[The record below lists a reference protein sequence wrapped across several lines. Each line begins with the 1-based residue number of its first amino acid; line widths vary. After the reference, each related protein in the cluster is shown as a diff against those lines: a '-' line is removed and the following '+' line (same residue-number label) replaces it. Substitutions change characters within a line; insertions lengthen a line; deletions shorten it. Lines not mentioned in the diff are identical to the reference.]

1 MGKERNWTSLRAL
14 ARALGGEVAGSQ
26 VLAPGPGHSPRDRS
40 LSVCLSSIDRDGFI
54 VFSHCGDDF
63 RDCRAH
69 VLKRLGLAAALYHR
83 DPLAQ
88 RSRPASV
95 ISPSDDQAKAAARL
109 AGIHQALTL
118 WDEADDPR
126 ETLVERYLNSREL
139 ELGDDLA
146 GDVLRWHPR
155 IGAMLA
161 LFRNI
166 LTGEPQGIS
175 RTFLDADGHKIERKF
190 LGPVSGAAIMLD
202 ANEEV
207 LNGLHVGEGIETCMT
222 ARQYEDRRPCW
233 VLGSAGGLKTTGE
246 PYGGIAAFPVLNGIK
261 CLTILTEND
270 ERGTN
275 ARAVEA
281 CAAHWHAAGRE
292 VILSDPLV
300 GKDLNDAVRLR
311 LRGAS

>member
-1 MGKERNWTSLRAL
+1 MTLNLSLHAL

-26 VLAPGPGHSPRDRS
+26 VLAPGPGHSPKDRS

-69 VLKRLGLAAALYHR
+69 VLKRLGLAAAPYHR
-83 DPLAQ
+83 DPPAQ

-166 LTGEPQGIS
+166 LTGEPQAVS
-175 RTFLDADGHKIERKF
+175 RTFIDREGRKIGRKF
-190 LGPVSGAAIMLD
+190 LGPVSGAAVMLD
-202 ANEEV
+202 PFDFVAT
-207 LNGLHVGEGIETCMT
+207 GLHVGEGVETCMA
-222 ARQYEDRRPCW
+222 ARQFNLRPVW
-233 VLGSAGGLKTTGE
+233 ALGSAAAV
-246 PYGGIAAFPVLNGIK
+246 AAFPILGGVE
-261 CLTILTEND
+261 CLTLLKEAD
-270 ERGTN
+270 DASDMRLSRPAPRDGTRQAAKSSSTGRPA
-275 ARAVEA
+275 ART
-281 CAAHWHAAGRE
+281 
-292 VILSDPLV
+292 
-300 GKDLNDAVRLR
+300 
-311 LRGAS
+311 